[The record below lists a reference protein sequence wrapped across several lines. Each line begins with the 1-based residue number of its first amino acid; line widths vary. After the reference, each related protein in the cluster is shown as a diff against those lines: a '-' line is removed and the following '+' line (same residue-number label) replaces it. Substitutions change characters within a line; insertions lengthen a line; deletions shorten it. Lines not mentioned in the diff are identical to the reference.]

1 MQHTHPKVYLKITK
15 LLGTPTVDLFVSRIY
30 HERSYM
36 TWKPDPNSFA
46 TDAERLAQNVCFC
59 IPTFQLDRSG
69 DTLLLRMSIQRPL
82 LLPAL
87 TNLLLNPLGE
97 EHPLLK
103 SRSLRLEA
111 WKIEGIS
118 SSATKLISISR
129 KPGSIAGYESAWN
142 KWVSWCCWQ
151 QIDLV
156 CAPLSGILNYLS
168 KLFEQGLQYRTIN
181 SHRSAILAYHD
192 YVDGKPAGKH
202 PRVCDLLTGVFNQR
216 PPQPCN
222 TIVWDVEILWFIW
235 KQTCLIIHSC
245 RIRIWHIN

>member
-1 MQHTHPKVYLKITK
+1 
-15 LLGTPTVDLFVSRIY
+15 
-30 HERSYM
+30 M

-46 TDAERLAQNVCFC
+46 TDAMQENWHKLFVLAFLPFSLIGRVINKILWENVEAM
-59 IPTFQLDRSG
+59 ILVTPTFQTQSWY
-69 DTLLLRMSIQRPL
+69 TLLLGMSIQRPL

-87 TNLLLNPLGE
+87 ANLLLNPLGE
-97 EHPLLK
+97 KHPLVK

-129 KPGSIAGYESAWN
+129 KPSSIAGYESAWN

-156 CAPLSGILNYLS
+156 CAPLRGILNYLS
-168 KLFEQGLQYRTIN
+168 TLFEQGLQYRTIN
-181 SHRSAILAYHD
+181 SQRSALLAYHD

-216 PPQPCN
+216 PPRPCN
-222 TIVWDVEILWFIW
+222 TIVWNVEILWFI
-235 KQTCLIIHSC
+235 
-245 RIRIWHIN
+245 